1 VRSSPSARPP
11 DGRVMLVQNRYTAT
25 IHRGPTSCNLPTCN
39 LPTCNLLTCNLLTP
53 LPTYSAFGLAIDSEL
68 ELADL
73 PAGVAAPDTTV
84 RFGAIPPRADTVA
97 HGDQRRVAV
106 DVNAVTIFWDGFG
119 AVRIAGGAE
128 IVVDRAP
135 GVDDGFYR
143 QIVQNIALGVALHQR
158 GVFTL
163 HGSAIALPAGAVG
176 FVGWK
181 GAGKSTAASALY
193 ARGHTLVADDV
204 MAIDTA
210 QSPPRVMPGIPSM
223 KLWPASVQA
232 ALGEDAGAL
241 PALFE
246 TTEKRIR
253 EVSDRF
259 ATAPQP
265 LRRIYV
271 LAFGGDAPRIE
282 PLSPR
287 EALIELVSQ
296 SYALRFIGNRGADRS
311 HLQHAQRLASQ
322 GLVAR
327 LTRPRNL
334 ASLEHVAETIED
346 DIAQRSA
353 SAEYSSTPEQEVI
366 PAQAGTQPSGW
377 HFSGSPPSRG

>member
-1 VRSSPSARPP
+1 
-11 DGRVMLVQNRYTAT
+11 M
-25 IHRGPTSCNLPTCN
+25 
-39 LPTCNLLTCNLLTP
+39 
-53 LPTYSAFGLAIDSEL
+53 PTYTAFGLAIDSEL
-68 ELADL
+68 ALADL
-73 PAGVAAPDTTV
+73 AAGPPAADTTV
-84 RFGAIPPRADTVA
+84 RFGAIPPRPDAVA

-106 DVNAVTIFWDGFG
+106 DANAVTIFWEGFG
-119 AVRIAGGAE
+119 AVRIAGGTD
-128 IVVDRAP
+128 IVVDRVP

-193 ARGHTLVADDV
+193 ARGHNLVADDV

-210 QSPPRVMPGIPSM
+210 QSPPLVMPGIPSM

-259 ATAPQP
+259 APAPLP

-296 SYALRFIGNRGADRS
+296 SYALRFIGNRGADRT
-311 HLQHAQRLASQ
+311 HLLHAQRLASQ

-327 LTRPRNL
+327 LSRPRD
-334 ASLEHVAETIED
+334 LEALDQVADLIE
-346 DIAQRSA
+346 AN
-353 SAEYSSTPEQEVI
+353 I
-366 PAQAGTQPSGW
+366 P
-377 HFSGSPPSRG
+377 SPA

>member
-1 VRSSPSARPP
+1 
-11 DGRVMLVQNRYTAT
+11 
-25 IHRGPTSCNLPTCN
+25 
-39 LPTCNLLTCNLLTP
+39 
-53 LPTYSAFGLAIDSEL
+53 LPTYTAFGLSIASEL
-68 ELADL
+68 ELTDL
-73 PAGVAAPDTTV
+73 PAGPQATDMTV
-84 RFGAIPPRADTVA
+84 RYGGIQPRPDATA
-97 HGDQRRVAV
+97 HDDQRRVAV
-106 DVNAVTIFWDGFG
+106 DADAVTIFWDGFG
-119 AVRIAGGAE
+119 AVRIAGGTE
-128 IVVDRAP
+128 IVVDRVP

-158 GVFTL
+158 GMFTL

-181 GAGKSTAASALY
+181 GAGKSTAASALF
-193 ARGHTLVADDV
+193 ARGHNLVADDV

-210 QSPPRVMPGIPSM
+210 QTPPLVMPGIPSM
-223 KLWPASVQA
+223 KLWPASVEA
-232 ALGEDAGAL
+232 ALGEDAGDL

-259 ATAPQP
+259 APAPLP

-287 EALIELVSQ
+287 ESLIELVSQ
-296 SYALRFIGNRGADRS
+296 SYALRFIGNRGADRA
-311 HLQHAQRLASQ
+311 HLLHAQRLANQ

-327 LTRPRNL
+327 LSRPRDL
-334 ASLEHVAETIED
+334 DALDRMAETIER
-346 DIAQRSA
+346 DIAQRLA
-353 SAEYSSTPEQEVI
+353 PAAYSSTPE
-366 PAQAGTQPSGW
+366 
-377 HFSGSPPSRG
+377 